1 MKPGQHIPQ
10 RRLNNHKIT
19 QGKSELPSQV
29 VSWFGAMQA
38 QDYASVKWA
47 VGLRCAQTTDTLL
60 EEEIAKQ
67 AIVRTWLMR
76 GTLQIVAAP
85 DIHWMLALL
94 SPRIVA
100 ARARRYQQLELDDAT
115 LARSRELLIR
125 DLEGGNRLT
134 RKEVMFTLEQ
144 AGISTRG
151 QRGYHILGHAALEGA
166 ICFGPNQGKEQTFV
180 LLHEWV
186 PNSQKMKSDE
196 ALAELARRYFQS
208 HGPAMLKDFVGWS
221 GLKITVARQALELV
235 KNEFQQETIAGQTCW
250 GIPHETVSEVP
261 SPTIYLLP
269 AFDEYYLG
277 YQDRRAVLDPQYDK
291 TVVSS
296 NGMFRPII
304 VLDGQVVGIWKRA
317 VKKGSVTI
325 TANPFTPLTERE
337 SQALLTAAE
346 KFGAFLGLPV
356 ELEVDVL

>member
-1 MKPGQHIPQ
+1 MKPDQHIPQ
-10 RRLNNHKIT
+10 RRLGNHQIT
-19 QGKSELPSQV
+19 QGNLELPSQV

-47 VGLRCAQTTDTLL
+47 VGLRCAHITDTLL

-94 SPRIVA
+94 SPEIAA

-115 LARSRELLIR
+115 LARSREILIR
-125 DLEGGNRLT
+125 ELEGGNRLT
-134 RKEVMFTLEQ
+134 RKEVMSTLEQ
-144 AGISTRG
+144 ADISTRG
-151 QRGYHILGHAALEGA
+151 QRGYHILGHAALEGV

-180 LLHEWV
+180 LLREWV
-186 PNSQKMKSDE
+186 PSSQKMKSDE

-208 HGPAMLKDFVGWS
+208 HGPATLTDFVGWS
-221 GLKITVARQALELV
+221 GLKVTVARKALELV
-235 KNEFQQETIAGQTCW
+235 KDEFQQETIAGQTCW
-250 GIPHETVSEVP
+250 GIPHETISEAS
-261 SPTIYLLP
+261 SPTIHLLP
-269 AFDEYYLG
+269 AFDEYFLG
-277 YQDRRAVLDPQYDK
+277 YQDRRAVLDPHYDK

-304 VLDGQVVGIWKRA
+304 VLDGQVVGIWKRTL
-317 VKKGSVTI
+317 KKRCVAI
-325 TANPFTPLTERE
+325 TANPFVPLTKRE
-337 SQALLTAAE
+337 SQALLAAAE
-346 KFGAFLGLPV
+346 RFGTFLGLPV

>member
-1 MKPGQHIPQ
+1 MKPGQHLPQ
-10 RRLNNHKIT
+10 RRLENHRIT
-19 QGKSELPSQV
+19 QGKFKHASQV

-47 VGLRCAQTTDTLL
+47 VGLRCAQTTDTLV

-100 ARARRYQQLELDDAT
+100 ARARRYQQLGLDDAT
-115 LARSRELLIR
+115 LARNRELLIR
-125 DLEGGNRLT
+125 ELEGGNRLT

-151 QRGYHILGHAALEGA
+151 QRGYHILGHAALEGV

-180 LLHEWV
+180 LLRDWV
-186 PNSQKMKSDE
+186 PSSQKMKSDE

-208 HGPAMLKDFVGWS
+208 HGPATLKDFVGWS
-221 GLKITVARQALELV
+221 GLRLTVARKALELV
-235 KNEFQQETIAGQTCW
+235 KDEFQQETIAGQTCW
-250 GIPHETVSEVP
+250 EFPHEAMSEVP
-261 SPTIYLLP
+261 SPTIHLLP

-277 YQDRRAVLDPQYDK
+277 YQDRRAVLDPHYDK

-304 VLDGQVVGIWKRA
+304 VLDGQVVGTWKRIL
-317 VKKGSVTI
+317 KKESVTI
-325 TANPFTPLTERE
+325 TASPFTPLTGQKG
-337 SQALLTAAE
+337 QALVTAAE
-346 KFGAFLGLPV
+346 RFGAFLGLPV
-356 ELEVDVL
+356 ELKVDVP

>member
-1 MKPGQHIPQ
+1 MKPDQPISQ
-10 RRLNNHKIT
+10 RRLGNHQIT
-19 QGKSELPSQV
+19 QGKFELPSQI

-85 DIHWMLALL
+85 DIHWMLTLL

-100 ARARRYQQLELDDAT
+100 ARARRHQQLGLDDAT
-115 LARSRELLIR
+115 LAKSHEILIR
-125 DLEGGNRLT
+125 ELEGGNRLT

-151 QRGYHILGHAALEGA
+151 QRGYHILGHAALEGV

-180 LLHEWV
+180 LLREWV
-186 PNSQKMKSDE
+186 LSSQKLESDE

-208 HGPAMLKDFVGWS
+208 HGPATLKDFVGWS
-221 GLKITVARQALELV
+221 GLRITVARKALELV
-235 KNEFQQETIAGQTCW
+235 KDEFQQETIAGQTCW
-250 GIPHETVSEVP
+250 EIPYETIPGVS
-261 SPTIYLLP
+261 SPTIHLLP

-277 YQDRRAVLDPQYDK
+277 YQDRGAVLDPHYDK

-304 VLDGQVVGIWKRA
+304 VLDGQVVGTWKRTL
-317 VKKGSVTI
+317 KKRCVII
-325 TANPFTPLTERE
+325 TANPFVSFAKKE

-346 KFGAFLGLPV
+346 RFGAFLGLPV
-356 ELEVDVL
+356 ELQVDVL